1 MNRRELAKA
10 VAVQA
15 DVDLKTVARVL
26 DGFTDV
32 VTGVTAKGEP
42 ISISGFVKFVKV
54 DRPARMGR
62 NPATGEQMMF
72 KASKKVRVSAAK
84 AFRDAVMTP
93 SKAPRLVRG
102 AFPILEDHVKKAG
115 VASAPVKKAPVK
127 KAPVK
132 KAAVKKAGVASAA
145 VQKAA
150 VQKAAVQKAAVK
162 KAAVKKAAVQ
172 KAAVKKAAVK
182 KAAVKKAAVKKAPVK
197 KAAVKKAAVKKA
209 PAKKR
214 VARRR

>member
-15 DVDLKTVARVL
+15 DVDLKTVTRVL

-32 VTGVTAKGEP
+32 VTGVTAKGET
-42 ISISGFVKFVKV
+42 ISMSGFVRFVKV

-115 VASAPVKKAPVK
+115 VASAPAKKAPTK
-127 KAPVK
+127 KAPT
-132 KAAVKKAGVASAA
+132 
-145 VQKAA
+145 
-150 VQKAAVQKAAVK
+150 
-162 KAAVKKAAVQ
+162 
-172 KAAVKKAAVK
+172 
-182 KAAVKKAAVKKAPVK
+182 KKAPT
-197 KAAVKKAAVKKA
+197 KKA
-209 PAKKR
+209 PTKKAPTKKSA
-214 VARRR
+214 ARRR